1 MPEDNKLV
9 PGQNGTNGAV
19 ELIPASSRLP
29 AWDLSPREP
38 HLYDYLLILRKH
50 QWLILSF
57 LLAVVTIVTITTFRM
72 QSVYV
77 ATARIEIDREN
88 GSILPFQGMESYDYM
103 MDTENYIETQSKI
116 LTSETLALKTIR
128 SSGLGARPEYASP
141 NGPSEAVAVGSL
153 ENQKRPPEL
162 GAFLGSLGVKRVPNS
177 RLMDVS
183 FESTDPQFAARIVNE
198 HIKNFEQQNIQARY
212 DETNQATSWLQ
223 GELDELKIK
232 VQDSEDRRIAYERK
246 NQIWTLDDKQ
256 SITTQRLA
264 DVNRAYTDAQQER
277 MKKEAFYQFAK
288 AGDINEVPQLRD
300 NPVLQGLINKRETLA
315 EDYTEAVNQY
325 GPNFPRVQRLQAQLK
340 DLDQLIQKENQNTLS
355 RIENEYR
362 EAKQREI
369 MMLQA
374 LDDQKVEA
382 NQMAERL
389 VEYNILKREA
399 EANKAL
405 YDGLMTK
412 LKEVSISSALQS
424 SNIRVVDPAMIPAY
438 PSRPAKARNIAL
450 AFIVGL
456 VGGIGLALLRE
467 YLDNT
472 VKTPDDIETLARLPS
487 LAVVPQFG
495 ASNGNGSRKRL
506 LQGISTNGHDKRI
519 ELVAQHLPKSQ
530 MSEAFR
536 ALRTSL
542 LLSQPGR
549 PPQVILV
556 TSALPREGKTTAAAN
571 LAVTLAQ
578 LGDKTV
584 LVDADLRKPGV
595 GRLLNLGGGKYAG
608 FSSYLA
614 GVSSLDLVTIQ
625 HPSVPNL
632 SAIPTGPL
640 PPNPADLLSSSK
652 LAEAIAE
659 LRSKFKFIVIDSPPI
674 MAATDAVIL
683 SVKTDGVLLVVR
695 SGETPKEAFTRT
707 RDLLISVKCHILGV
721 VLNAVDSS
729 APDYYYSYRYY
740 PYSYGYGPQEAGEFP
755 HAHDHAHHDHAH
767 DANLAHEAEEESSVS
782 ERSTRDRDDDQVL

>member
-1 MPEDNKLV
+1 MSEENKLV
-9 PGQNGTNGAV
+9 PRENGSNGTV
-19 ELIPASSRLP
+19 ELIPPSSRLP

-50 QWLILSF
+50 QWLIVSF
-57 LLAVVTIVTITTFRM
+57 LLAVVTIVTIATFRM
-72 QSVYV
+72 QAVYV
-77 ATARIEIDREN
+77 ATARIEIDPSN
-88 GSILPFQGMESYDYM
+88 ANILPFQGMDPYGYE
-103 MDTENYIETQSKI
+103 MDLENYIETQSKI
-116 LTSETLALKTIR
+116 LTSETLALQTIR
-128 SSGLGARPEYASP
+128 SSGLGARPEFASSS
-141 NGPSEAVAVGSL
+141 GPSEALAIGSL

-162 GAFLGSLGVKRVPNS
+162 GAFLGSLGVKRVPTS

-198 HIKNFEQQNIQARY
+198 HIKNYQEQNIRSHY
-212 DETNQATSWLQ
+212 DETTRATTWLRN
-223 GELDELKIK
+223 ELDELRIK
-232 VQDSEDRRIAYERK
+232 VQESEDQRIAYERK
-246 NQIWTLDDKQ
+246 NQIWTLDDK
-256 SITTQRLA
+256 SNITTQRLA
-264 DVNRAYTDAQQER
+264 DVNKALTDAQEER
-277 MKKEAFYQFAK
+277 MKKEALFQFAK
-288 AGDINEVPQLRD
+288 AGDIADVPQLRD
-300 NPVLQGLINKRETLA
+300 NPTFQGLMQKRQNATA
-315 EDYTEAVNQY
+315 EYNDALSQY
-325 GPNFPRVQRLQAQLK
+325 GPNFPKVVRLKAQLNEI
-340 DLDQLIQKENQNTLS
+340 DQLIQKENVNTLNH
-355 RIENEYR
+355 IEIDYR
-362 EAKQREI
+362 ESLQREN
-369 MMLQA
+369 MLVQA
-374 LDDQKVEA
+374 LDQQKLEA
-382 NQMAERL
+382 NTMAERM

-399 EANKAL
+399 EASKNL

-412 LKEVSISSALQS
+412 LKEVGISSALQS

-450 AFIVGL
+450 SFLVGL
-456 VGGIGLALLRE
+456 VGGIGLALMRE

-487 LAVVPQFG
+487 LAVVPQFAG
-495 ASNGNGSRKRL
+495 SNGNGKRKRL
-506 LQGISTNGHDKRI
+506 LNGISTNGHEKRI

-578 LGDKTV
+578 LGDSTV

-595 GRLLNLGGGKYAG
+595 GRLLNMASGKYAG
-608 FSSYLA
+608 LSSYLA
-614 GVSSLDLVTIQ
+614 GVSSLDLVIVP
-625 HPSVPNL
+625 HPDIPNL
-632 SAIPTGPL
+632 AAIPTGPL
-640 PPNPADLLSSSK
+640 PPNPADLLSSHK

-659 LRSKFKFIVIDSPPI
+659 LRTKFKFVVIDSPPI

-683 SVKTDGVLLVVR
+683 SVQTDGVLLVVR

-707 RDLLISVKCHILGV
+707 RDLLVSVKCHILGV
-721 VLNAVDSS
+721 VLNAVDSG

-740 PYSYGYGPQEAGEFP
+740 PYSYGYGPQETPESP
-755 HAHDHAHHDHAH
+755 QEQDD
-767 DANLAHEAEEESSVS
+767 LAESVS
-782 ERSTRDRDDDQVL
+782 ESSPRHRDDDQSL

>member
-1 MPEDNKLV
+1 MAEDNKLISRE
-9 PGQNGTNGAV
+9 NGANGSV
-19 ELIPASSRLP
+19 ELIHPGIRLP

-57 LLAVVTIVTITTFRM
+57 LLAVVTIVTIATFRM
-72 QSVYV
+72 QAVYV

-103 MDTENYIETQSKI
+103 MDLENYIETQSKI
-116 LTSETLALKTIR
+116 LTSETLALQTIR
-128 SSGLGARPEYASP
+128 SSGLGARSEYASP
-141 NGPSEAVAVGSL
+141 NGPSEALAIGSL

-162 GAFLGSLGVKRVPNS
+162 GAFLGSLGVKRVANS
-177 RLMDVS
+177 RLMDVT

-198 HIKNFEQQNIQARY
+198 HIKNFQDQNIRSRY
-212 DETNQATSWLQ
+212 DETTRATTWLHD
-223 GELDELKIK
+223 ELDDLKIK
-232 VQDSEDRRIAYERK
+232 VQESEDKRIAYERK

-256 SITTQRLA
+256 NITTQRLS
-264 DVNRAYTDAQQER
+264 DINKSLTDAQEER
-277 MKKEAFYQFAK
+277 MKKEALYQFAK
-288 AGDINEVPQLRD
+288 AGDVADVPQLRE
-300 NPVLQGLINKRETLA
+300 NLIFQGLMQKRQA
-315 EDYTEAVNQY
+315 ASGDYLDAVNQY
-325 GPNFPRVQRLQAQLK
+325 GPNFPKVQRLQAQLK
-340 DLDQLIQKENQNTLS
+340 DLDELIQKEQVNTLN
-355 RIENEYR
+355 RIEIDYR
-362 EAKQREI
+362 EAKQRET
-369 MMLQA
+369 LLTQA
-374 LDDQKVEA
+374 LDQQKVEA
-382 NQMAERL
+382 NEMAERM

-412 LKEVSISSALQS
+412 LKEVGISAALQS

-450 AFIVGL
+450 AFLVGL
-456 VGGIGLALLRE
+456 VGGIGLALMRE

-495 ASNGNGSRKRL
+495 GSSTNGSRKRL
-506 LQGISTNGHDKRI
+506 LQGIASNGHEKRI

-578 LGDKTV
+578 LGDSTV

-595 GRLLNLGGGKYAG
+595 GRLLNMGNGKYAG

-614 GVSSLDLVTIQ
+614 GVSSLDLVTVP
-625 HPSVPNL
+625 HPDIPNL
-632 SAIPTGPL
+632 AAIPTGPL
-640 PPNPADLLSSSK
+640 PPNPADLLSSHK
-652 LAEAIAE
+652 LADAIAE
-659 LRSKFKFIVIDSPPI
+659 LRTKFKFVVIDSPPI

-683 SVKTDGVLLVVR
+683 SVQTDGVLLVVR

-740 PYSYGYGPQEAGEFP
+740 PYSEGYGPQEASDV
-755 HAHDHAHHDHAH
+755 AHDQDEHP
-767 DANLAHEAEEESSVS
+767 EIVSKSSP
-782 ERSTRDRDDDQVL
+782 RHRDDDQVL